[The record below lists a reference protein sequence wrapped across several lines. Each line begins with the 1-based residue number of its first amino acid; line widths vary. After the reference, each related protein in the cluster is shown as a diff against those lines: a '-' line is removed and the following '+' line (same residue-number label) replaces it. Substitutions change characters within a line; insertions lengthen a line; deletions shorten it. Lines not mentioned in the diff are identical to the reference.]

1 MISGAG
7 TRAAR
12 ITLPQIIP
20 VCASFI
26 RYLSLR
32 VDNPTSTSIIVIIQK
47 PGMISGVGTRAAR
60 ITLPQIIPV
69 CASFIRYLS
78 LRVDNPTSTS
88 IIVIIQKRTTT

>member
-1 MISGAG
+1 M
-7 TRAAR
+7 
-12 ITLPQIIP
+12 
-20 VCASFI
+20 
-26 RYLSLR
+26 
-32 VDNPTSTSIIVIIQK
+32 IQK